1 MEKIRFIDLDRIGSK
16 NIGYLTSLEGNKNIP
31 FNINR
36 VYYIYDVP
44 RDIKRGFHAHKNLE
58 QVLICVSG
66 SVKVKCFD
74 GKEEKIYSLNKPNE
88 GLYIGPMVWREIYDY
103 SENTVL
109 MVLASELY
117 NEDDYIRDYDEF
129 VKLYNLGLNIDC
141 KDYFIHQN
149 AIVDTDKIGKNTRIW
164 AFSHLFK
171 NSIIGEN
178 CNICE
183 HVLVEND
190 VIIGNNVTIKSGVY
204 IWDGVR
210 IGDNVFI
217 GPSVSFI
224 NDRNPRSKVYPEKF
238 KNTVIEQGVSIGANS
253 TIMCDI
259 SIGRYATIGAG
270 SVVLKD
276 ILPYEIVVGNPARVI
291 GYNCRC
297 TKKLIFDYENI
308 SVCECGLK
316 YTIIDNIVQE
326 VI

>member
-16 NIGYLTSLEGNKNIP
+16 NIGYLTSLEGNKNIS
-31 FNINR
+31 FDIKR
-36 VYYIYDVP
+36 VYYTYDVP

-117 NEDDYIRDYDEF
+117 NEDDYIRDYYEF
-129 VKLYNLGLNIDC
+129 IKLYNLGLNLKDE
-141 KDYFIHQN
+141 DYFIHKN
-149 AIVDTDKIGKNTRIW
+149 AMVDTDKIGKNTRIW
-164 AFSHLFK
+164 AFSHLFEG
-171 NSIIGEN
+171 SIIGEN

-276 ILPYEIVVGNPARVI
+276 VLPYEIVVGNPARVI

>member
-1 MEKIRFIDLDRIGSK
+1 MNCYILSFDEIGNME
-16 NIGYLTSLEGNKNIP
+16 IGYLTSLESLKNIP
-31 FNINR
+31 FDIKR
-36 VYYIYDVP
+36 VYYTYDVP
-44 RDIKRGFHAHKNLE
+44 AKIKRGFHAHKKLE
-58 QVLICVSG
+58 QVLICVNG
-66 SVKVKCFD
+66 SIKVKCFN
-74 GKEEKIYSLNKPNE
+74 GKEEKIYSLDKPNE
-88 GLYIGPMVWREIYDY
+88 GLYIGPMIWREIYDY

-117 NEDDYIRDYDEF
+117 DEDDYIRNYDEF

-297 TKKLIFDYENI
+297 TKKLIFDDENN

>member
-1 MEKIRFIDLDRIGSK
+1 MKKDGIIKFVNIGSK
-16 NIGYLTSLEGNKNIP
+16 SIGYLIALEENKNIP
-31 FNINR
+31 FDIKR
-36 VYYIYDVP
+36 VYYTYGVP
-44 RDIKRGFHAHKNLE
+44 TKQKRGFHAHKSLE

-66 SVKVKCFD
+66 SVKVKCFN
-74 GKEEKIYSLNKPNE
+74 GKEEKIYLLDKPNE
-88 GLYIGPMVWREIYDY
+88 GLYIGPIVWREIYDY

-117 NEDDYIRDYDEF
+117 DEDDYIRNYDEF

-164 AFSHLFK
+164 AFSHLFEG
-171 NSIIGEN
+171 SIIGEN

-276 ILPYEIVVGNPARVI
+276 VLPYEIVVGNPARVI